1 MPERPVTVLNRKG
14 LHVRPAA
21 AFAQQAA
28 KFRSHVTITKDG
40 RTVNGKSSLELLM
53 LAAVP
58 GAKLVIRAEG
68 DDAEAAVEDLVRFV
82 ESRFG
87 MNDDD

>member
-1 MPERPVTVLNRKG
+1 MAERPVTVLNRKG

-28 KFRSHVTITKDG
+28 RFKSHVTVTKDG
-40 RTVNGKSSLELLM
+40 RTVNAKSSLELLM

-58 GAKLVIRAEG
+58 GAALVIRAEG
-68 DDAEAAVEDLVRFV
+68 EDAQAAVDELAKFV
-82 ESRFG
+82 ENRFG
-87 MNDDD
+87 MDEDD